1 MARGPGWFL
10 NDMTL
15 TERFGISKRWD
26 KLEFRAAAFNV
37 FNHAVLDDPI
47 RDISQR
53 GGSFGQI
60 TTAEALHTAQLATRY
75 MF

>member
-1 MARGPGWFL
+1 
-10 NDMTL
+10 MTL
-15 TERFGISKRWD
+15 TKRFGISKRWD

-37 FNHAVLDDPI
+37 SNHTVLDDPT

-53 GGSFGQI
+53 AGNFGQI
-60 TTAEALHTAQLATRY
+60 TTAEALRTAQLAIRY